1 MKDHVNVP
9 LLMDRYFCPSESR
22 RRGCISISSGARNA
36 SCGAG
41 SLHNELRCKFFRRA
55 VHGRQVAHNADANA
69 VFPQRGC
76 KLDRKGELPPRVDS
90 PTAAEPT
97 LASSE
102 DMPTSS
108 VIAPVVSASRRPDS
122 PATTE
127 MEIAPAG
134 SSDALATAR
143 ANESSEDK
151 SNPRVRPS
159 SLSVCLRPTTC
170 NVQSFTGRKEP
181 CKYGGG
187 PVCCLDVRYCR
198 QPSAELNTHDW
209 ILKDGATA
217 QSPFLQS
224 R

>member
-1 MKDHVNVP
+1 MLEVP
-9 LLMDRYFCPSESR
+9 DSKLVVSPVGSSDVDAFRSAAELVMPAVVLVVCATNCAASSSEEPSTADRLPTTPTLMLSSPSAAA
-22 RRGCISISSGARNA
+22 SS
-36 SCGAG
+36 
-41 SLHNELRCKFFRRA
+41 
-55 VHGRQVAHNADANA
+55 
-69 VFPQRGC
+69 
-76 KLDRKGELPPRVDS
+76 DRKGELPPRVDS

-108 VIAPVVSASRRPDS
+108 MIAPVVSASRRPDS
-122 PATTE
+122 PPTTE

-143 ANESSEDK
+143 ARESSEDK

-187 PVCCLDVRYCR
+187 PVCCRDVRYCR
-198 QPSAELNTHDW
+198 QPSAELNRHDW